1 MDVVGNPWQV
11 ESIEAF
17 YFLKCPECTFY
28 SKNDK
33 AFHLHAV
40 ENHQL
45 SYVFFGKPE
54 VKILTPEEILDLP
67 EKSSEIESEKSLK
80 TNGNDSNVQIE
91 SGESKSDE
99 HFSCKFCFKPFSN
112 LNNMKR
118 HLKDHDED
126 IEKLKNYEDK
136 IKEKPVSVLKSVKGS
151 HLKIHTKDVL
161 GQTKLLKWESC
172 ENQAT
177 LNQPE
182 IPKHI
187 PHSSPVD
194 FLAQVI

>member
-1 MDVVGNPWQV
+1 M
-11 ESIEAF
+11 
-17 YFLKCPECTFY
+17 
-28 SKNDK
+28 
-33 AFHLHAV
+33 
-40 ENHQL
+40 
-45 SYVFFGKPE
+45 FFGKSE

-80 TNGNDSNVQIE
+80 TTANDSNVQSE
-91 SGESKSDE
+91 SEKSDGDE
-99 HFSCKFCFKPFSN
+99 LFSCKFCFKPFSN

-118 HLKDHDED
+118 HLKDHAED

-151 HLKIHTKDVL
+151 HLKIHTKDIL
-161 GQTKLLKWESC
+161 GQTKILKRESC

-177 LNQPE
+177 LNQTE